1 MKRRLIVTQ
10 HAIERLRER
19 HPDRYAKRSDAQLY
33 SVVYGMAHRALPY
46 GGQLDGS
53 HLMRGDE
60 RSGAEGLVFVIRDKE
75 THSVVVTVLTEAQAI
90 ANMQALGLG
99 GRCRV

>member
-19 HPDRYAKRSDAQLY
+19 CPERYAKRSDAQLY
-33 SVVYGMAHRALPY
+33 GVVYGMAHRALPY
-46 GGQLDGS
+46 GGQLEGS

-60 RSGAEGLVFVIRDKE
+60 RSGAEGLVFVIRDNE
-75 THSVVVTVLTEAQAI
+75 FHSVVVTVLTDAQAI
-90 ANMQALGLG
+90 ANMQSAGLD
-99 GRCRV
+99 RRVRV